1 MKKLFALFLAVA
13 MALTIMAC
21 GKKPEDTA
29 KDRIGTAET
38 GMEFYVATSEDG
50 SKTVVDKS
58 GAAAEGFSLD
68 EGGNIVDKDGRVIV
82 AADKVQQLPTVET
95 KPNESSEPSS
105 GSGDSSSVPSG
116 TGTGSE
122 AKSNTGSAGGGSSD
136 GKKPSGS
143 GSSSGNSG
151 SSSGS
156 SSGNSGSSSG
166 STPTVPTP
174 TPVHQHSW
182 EPVYRTEIVDDYEMA
197 SVWRC
202 NGCNAD
208 VTAILE
214 SGESM
219 KQHFHET
226 GNPNCMGYHSSYEQ
240 VKVGSHEEHILD
252 HYACSCGATKAP

>member
-1 MKKLFALFLAVA
+1 MKELFALFLAVT
-13 MALTIMAC
+13 MALTMVAC
-21 GKKPEDTA
+21 GKKSEDAA
-29 KDRIGTAET
+29 KDRIGTAEA
-38 GMEFYVATSEDG
+38 GMEFYVAIAEDG

-58 GAAAEGFSLD
+58 GATAESFTLD
-68 EGGNIVDKDGRVIV
+68 ESGNIVDKDGQIIV
-82 AADKVQQLPTVET
+82 AADKVQQLPAGET

-105 GSGDSSSVPSG
+105 GTSDSSSVPS
-116 TGTGSE
+116 GTGSE

-136 GKKPSGS
+136 GKKPSG
-143 GSSSGNSG
+143 
-151 SSSGS
+151 SGS

>member
-1 MKKLFALFLAVA
+1 MKKVLFVMLALA
-13 MALTIMAC
+13 MALTMMAC
-21 GKKPEDTA
+21 GKKSEDAA

-38 GMEFYVATSEDG
+38 GMEFYIATAEDG
-50 SKTVVDKS
+50 SKTVVDRS
-58 GAAAEGFSLD
+58 GAVAEGFTLD
-68 EGGNIVDKDGRVIV
+68 ESGNIVDKDGRVIV
-82 AADKVQQLPTVET
+82 AADKVQQLPTGET
-95 KPNESSEPSS
+95 KPNENGEPSS

-116 TGTGSE
+116 TGSE
-122 AKSNTGSAGGGSSD
+122 TKSSTGSAGNGSS
-136 GKKPSGS
+136 GSKTPSGS
-143 GSSSGNSG
+143 GSSSDNSG
-151 SSSGS
+151 SSSNGDS
-156 SSGNSGSSSG
+156 NSGGGSG
-166 STPTVPTP
+166 STPTAPDP
-174 TPVHQHSW
+174 KPAHQHSW

>member
-1 MKKLFALFLAVA
+1 MKKILSVIL
-13 MALTIMAC
+13 ALTIALAMVAC
-21 GKKPEDTA
+21 GKKSEDVA

-38 GMEFYVATSEDG
+38 GMEFYVATAEDG

-58 GAAAEGFSLD
+58 GAAAEGKTLD
-68 EGGNIVDKDGRVIV
+68 ASGNIVNKDGQIIV
-82 AADKVQQLPTVET
+82 AADKVQQLPTGET
-95 KPNESSEPSS
+95 KPNESSEPNS
-105 GSGDSSSVPSG
+105 SGDSSSVPSASG
-116 TGTGSE
+116 STGSE
-122 AKSNTGSAGGGSSD
+122 AKNSTDSAGSGSSD
-136 GKKPSGS
+136 SKAPSGTGGS
-143 GSSSGNSG
+143 GSSGNSG
-151 SSSGS
+151 SSSSGGS
-156 SSGNSGSSSG
+156 NSG
-166 STPTVPTP
+166 STPTAPDP
-174 TPVHQHSW
+174 KPAHQHSW

>member
-136 GKKPSGS
+136 SKAPSGTGGS
-143 GSSSGNSG
+143 GSSGNSG
-151 SSSGS
+151 SSSSGGS
-156 SSGNSGSSSG
+156 NSG
-166 STPTVPTP
+166 STPTAPDP
-174 TPVHQHSW
+174 KPAHQHSW
-182 EPVYRTEIVDDYEMA
+182 EPVYRTVEDYEMREI
-197 SVWRC
+197 SYC
-202 NGCNAD
+202 
-208 VTAILE
+208 VTCGQDMTGWSNTQLIEHSDYHLDR
-214 SGESM
+214 GESD
-219 KQHFHET
+219 QWRSE
-226 GNPNCMGYHSSYEQ
+226 GRQ
-240 VKVGSHEEHILD
+240 VKVGEHQEID
-252 HYACSCGATKAP
+252 HYICSCGSTKAP

>member
-1 MKKLFALFLAVA
+1 MKELFALFLAVT
-13 MALTIMAC
+13 MALTLVAC
-21 GKKPEDTA
+21 GKKSEDAA
-29 KDRIGTAET
+29 KDRIGTAEA
-38 GMEFYVATSEDG
+38 GMEFYVAIAEDG

-58 GAAAEGFSLD
+58 GAAAESFTLD
-68 EGGNIVDKDGRVIV
+68 ASGNIVDKDGQIIV
-82 AADKVQQLPTVET
+82 AADKVQQLPAGET

-105 GSGDSSSVPSG
+105 GTSDSSSVPS
-116 TGTGSE
+116 GTGSE

-136 GKKPSGS
+136 GKKPSG
-143 GSSSGNSG
+143 
-151 SSSGS
+151 SGS

>member
-1 MKKLFALFLAVA
+1 MKELFALFLAVT
-13 MALTIMAC
+13 MALTMVAC
-21 GKKPEDTA
+21 GKKSEDAA
-29 KDRIGTAET
+29 KDRIGTAEA
-38 GMEFYVATSEDG
+38 GMEFYVAIAEDG

-58 GAAAEGFSLD
+58 GAAAEGFTLD
-68 EGGNIVDKDGRVIV
+68 ESGNIVDKDGQIIV
-82 AADKVQQLPTVET
+82 AADKVQQLPAGET

-105 GSGDSSSVPSG
+105 GTSDSSSVPS
-116 TGTGSE
+116 GTGSE

-136 GKKPSGS
+136 GKKPSG
-143 GSSSGNSG
+143 
-151 SSSGS
+151 SGS

>member
-13 MALTIMAC
+13 MALTMMAC
-21 GKKPEDTA
+21 GKKTEDAA
-29 KDRIGTAET
+29 KDKIGTAET

-58 GAAAEGFSLD
+58 GAVAEGYALD
-68 EGGNIVDKDGRVIV
+68 ERGDIVNKDGQIIV
-82 AADKVQQLPTVET
+82 AADKVQQLPTGET
-95 KPNESSEPSS
+95 KPDESSEPSS
-105 GSGDSSSVPSG
+105 GSSDSSSAPTGAGSETKSSADTTGSGSSGSKAPSG
-116 TGTGSE
+116 TG
-122 AKSNTGSAGGGSSD
+122 
-136 GKKPSGS
+136 GS
-143 GSSSGNSG
+143 G
-151 SSSGS
+151 SSGS
-156 SSGNSGSSSG
+156 SSNGGSNSG
-166 STPTVPTP
+166 STPTAPDP
-174 TPVHQHSW
+174 KPAHQHSW
-182 EPVYRTEIVDDYEMA
+182 EPVYKTKVVDDYETVC
-197 SVWRC
+197 VWRC

-252 HYACSCGATKAP
+252 HYACSCGATKQP

>member
-58 GAAAEGFSLD
+58 GAAAEGFTLD
-68 EGGNIVDKDGRVIV
+68 ASGNIVNKDGQIIV
-82 AADKVQQLPTVET
+82 AADKVQQLPTGET

-136 GKKPSGS
+136 GKKPSG
-143 GSSSGNSG
+143 
-151 SSSGS
+151 SGS

>member
-13 MALTIMAC
+13 MALTMMAC
-21 GKKPEDTA
+21 GKKSEDTP

-38 GMEFYVATSEDG
+38 GMEFYVATGEDG

-58 GAAAEGFSLD
+58 GAAAEGYALD
-68 EGGNIVDKDGRVIV
+68 ESGNIVDKDGQIIV
-82 AADKVQQLPTVET
+82 AADKVQQLPAGET
-95 KPNESSEPSS
+95 KSNENSELSN

-136 GKKPSGS
+136 SKKPSG
-143 GSSSGNSG
+143 
-151 SSSGS
+151 SGS